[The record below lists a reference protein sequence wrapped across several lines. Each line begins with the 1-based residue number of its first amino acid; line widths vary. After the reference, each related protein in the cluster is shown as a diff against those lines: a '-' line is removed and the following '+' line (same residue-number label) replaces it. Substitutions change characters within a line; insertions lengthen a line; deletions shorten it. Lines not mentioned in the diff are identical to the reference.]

1 MSRGADL
8 EPDQGGLRGAVTRSL
23 AGEPLTQ
30 RAVLDALGGVRGIV
44 ETFLPPFLF
53 LTIFALTDQ
62 VLLSAAAPALAGV
75 VALVVR
81 VLQRQRALPA
91 LTGLAGI
98 VVCGATALL
107 TGRAEDYFL
116 PGLLTNVAW
125 LLAILVSV
133 ILRWPLL
140 GFVLGLATG
149 SLTAWRENNAMRG
162 AAYLAS
168 YVWFALFAL
177 RLLVQVPLY
186 IADKVE
192 WLGVARVLM
201 GLPLFAL
208 VIIFTWLIFRTVIKT
223 NENSSVSQDPS

>member
-1 MSRGADL
+1 M
-8 EPDQGGLRGAVTRSL
+8 
-23 AGEPLTQ
+23 
-30 RAVLDALGGVRGIV
+30 
-44 ETFLPPFLF
+44 
-53 LTIFALTDQ
+53 
-62 VLLSAAAPALAGV
+62 
-75 VALVVR
+75 
-81 VLQRQRALPA
+81 
-91 LTGLAGI
+91 
-98 VVCGATALL
+98 CGATALL